1 METSGSDAGFT
12 YLGKAEE
19 RDGYND
25 LEHLPPLL
33 EDEENV
39 SLADILSLR
48 DSCLSEEEVWAVC
61 AECAVALQSI
71 RPSHLF
77 HTLCITP
84 DTLAFNAH
92 GNVCFMEQLSDLYRF
107 HFANYCLKPYRC
119 LTGSDWHR
127 QRLFPSCAVGRHDS
141 PSSHHHPGGNCV
153 THYDCLFLPLFIARF
168 TVLQLCL
175 SSTSYNVLTFF
186 TPSSCLFELST
197 SLGGE
202 EEDRG
207 GKRIAKESEKKV
219 KDRKDQIEK
228 KGQSKQYTVCLY
240 GLVLIW
246 VHCTCSQSEH
256 WLFQKMIQKAPL
268 SLLSLT
274 ALAARLSTVKCA
286 KGVKTAACKQCNCTG
301 MFQKTAGKQ
310 CSVGHVYSLGSTLS
324 AALNFVI
331 EPELEAELGEEVQ
344 KLLEQMQ
351 EEKPEDRPLLQDILS
366 LAEAQLSH
374 TSSAAVCRKLSSI
387 GRRVLSIES
396 VSAFPDGLECAWE
409 VRWHHPKPRCLL
421 KSSDDSTKDLCCDS
435 PVKANGLSRQQVC
448 GAWDSSLW
456 AEEMDSGDDG
466 VIFAD
471 EMDFRSHNSS
481 PVRRRA
487 QQRLNRVRGAL
498 NRSCSVPDS
507 NNPPSLP
514 PPAHGDISVPVSDLT
529 EIGADEH
536 LSSSSVWSNR
546 FPRLNR
552 GRSCESYPHSGTED
566 YVNPFVDGQST
577 HENKDP
583 AEALWIEEGMTQ
595 ECHDTE
601 PKDCVEHLASSP
613 VSYQGMERE
622 HDSSVD
628 QSSLNHSLYMAN
640 NHMTKSMLCLN
651 EESQDEWIS
660 LRQLLTRCGRRLT
673 VNELWALCY
682 TCLSSLQ
689 TYIDFPGSRDD
700 FFLAPEYQEHGI
712 VTEKVCVYG
721 VAAILWATA
730 KFSLSP
736 NQKLAMPRKLKRLLL
751 EMAKRTPIERP
762 TIVVAKKVLVSLPGF
777 AFSPVLSRMF
787 MTKPF
792 YPALIAHSLDS
803 AHYCFPMHKVPA
815 ICNSLRQWP
824 EIDPSYP
831 VNKELNLPEA
841 FTSTSTH
848 FTPIILTN
856 EKDSEEESHSTGAI
870 TEGTLD
876 EFTNTHEFPS
886 PFESTYLYHARTE
899 PNLNRQELPVNQAG
913 GAKTST
919 TPSEN
924 MLIDTSILPNISG
937 LQVSL
942 SQPISSNLSGCGVFN
957 NYLFHQDPTT
967 GHLSLV
973 PVQVRAPD
981 SALGLDINLALIP
994 QPLQG
999 LIPDPE
1005 STDGPFIKCLNVP
1018 VRPGRQYY
1026 SPPSSFFNGSSVISD
1041 RPLENSVPRAYNG
1054 QTNHKGTQRDIQSPS
1069 ESISPKVLPALQE
1082 VIHLLKGEFSLKG
1095 CLHNGHEDIAMGEYI
1110 FSLKDIQYPTFA
1122 RVVKERFSDL
1132 FWEDDLLGVLHCL
1145 VNYSPS
1151 TLTPCSRSNEQPPS
1165 EAVKRAAL
1173 TPTLMSTVCSERKEE
1188 DFLHSHL
1195 DLNGNVHMSGPA
1207 SHMDSWEGTKAQSHQ
1222 GKNEIALEDCEL
1234 TSNQSQHCVSQGAA
1248 SVERV
1253 LHVDLACVF
1262 TPNAL
1267 PATTL
1272 LFYPGLGSAPRSPLV
1287 TGWGHTWWGGIR
1299 ARCLL
1304 HPNPRGVSTDSSD
1317 GGVMEGGDR
1326 SAGGSD
1332 QSPSEAEFPSG
1343 REEGLMGANEEQ
1355 MSPDFSEDMEDSES
1369 MASEQ
1374 LLSLG
1379 SRAGGLGLSFSPAW
1393 ALAFFGEDCFSPEV
1407 IQYAVNLGQHIEL
1420 PCLDVKAQELQ
1431 QQLIIET
1438 RNLKKTRNF
1447 HQKLILQE
1455 KKNKGWMPISL
1466 CSVLSVEQWGLELS
1480 LLPSLATCGQGFL
1493 DLQSTEN
1500 PSGLSFGT
1508 SKGKRTLQAG
1518 SPLGLMAYLYA
1529 RNAAVEGYIQ
1539 QFLYTYRFF
1548 CTPEQLLQF
1557 IMDQFISAAR
1567 EGSEMSR
1574 DREKIVHRSLDLLHF
1589 WITDCKPMDFTPKS
1603 SLVDTLENFL
1613 NAEVIPVDS
1622 RGEALL
1628 SSLHSPPNTIWSRG
1642 RGSLISLE
1650 ENEDSVCLHSGTGD
1664 LERKW
1669 RISSVVEPSASVAK
1683 DKAFSIAAALPVP
1696 CYGSLVGD
1704 LSNACLH
1711 SVERLPF
1718 SQSEYGAQHI
1728 AQQLTLL
1735 QQEIFQGCHPV
1746 HFLNSRVQGVRDKVL
1761 SPNKNVSHHYIPPAE
1776 GSSQL
1781 EGTPSGGHLQQLL
1794 TYADSVTN
1802 WISAEIV
1809 ICDSVKTQAAL
1820 LTKYLWIGKHCY
1832 ESRNFATAMQVLRG
1846 LENVIVRQLPA
1857 WKHLSSKVCEI
1868 LEELRAVQVFLKSDD
1883 LCLMGGQHSRRR
1895 PTLPSVHILA
1905 MHVQQLEIGAFTLT
1919 TGAYKWTK
1927 LRSIA
1932 KAVSQVHAF
1941 QEAAYSYRPDRE
1953 LQAYIRRRVARL
1965 AATDIHLLAADN
1977 DASVQQ
1983 SSERQTRRIQNT
1995 LRRVKATFL
2004 KNPSPVSTA
2013 AGVGQTKDLQA
2024 ELRKWSQREGDVPG
2038 AVDCYPTGA
2047 GRTFKAAEI
2056 KGPKRPQGFP
2066 RPEREITDEGDNEAQ
2081 PLICIVL

>member
-1 METSGSDAGFT
+1 METPGSDAGLT

-19 RDGYND
+19 RDGYSD

-61 AECAVALQSI
+61 AECVVALQSI

-92 GNVCFMEQLSDLYRF
+92 GNVCFMEQLSDDPEGSF
-107 HFANYCLKPYRC
+107 VPPEFDS
-119 LTGSDWHR
+119 TGS
-127 QRLFPSCAVGRHDS
+127 
-141 PSSHHHPGGNCV
+141 
-153 THYDCLFLPLFIARF
+153 
-168 TVLQLCL
+168 
-175 SSTSYNVLTFF
+175 TF
-186 TPSSCLFELST
+186 E
-197 SLGGE
+197 
-202 EEDRG
+202 
-207 GKRIAKESEKKV
+207 
-219 KDRKDQIEK
+219 
-228 KGQSKQYTVCLY
+228 
-240 GLVLIW
+240 
-246 VHCTCSQSEH
+246 
-256 WLFQKMIQKAPL
+256 
-268 SLLSLT
+268 
-274 ALAARLSTVKCA
+274 
-286 KGVKTAACKQCNCTG
+286 
-301 MFQKTAGKQ
+301 
-310 CSVGHVYSLGSTLS
+310 GHVYSLGSTLS

-366 LAEAQLSH
+366 LAEAGLSH

-396 VSAFPDGLECAWE
+396 VSAFPDGQDCAWE
-409 VRWHHPKPRCLL
+409 VRWQLPKPRCPL
-421 KSSDDSTKDLCCDS
+421 KRLSSDDSSKDLCGDS

-456 AEEMDSGDDG
+456 AEEMDSSDDG
-466 VIFAD
+466 MILAD
-471 EMDFRSHNSS
+471 EVDFRSHNSS
-481 PVRRRA
+481 PVKRRA
-487 QQRLNRVRGAL
+487 QQRLNRLRGAL

-507 NNPPSLP
+507 NNPPSLSP
-514 PPAHGDISVPVSDLT
+514 PTHGDISVPVSDLT

-552 GRSCESYPHSGTED
+552 GRSCDSYPHSGTED
-566 YVNPFVDGQST
+566 YVISVMDEHTTQ
-577 HENKDP
+577 ENKDA
-583 AEALWIEEGMTQ
+583 AETLCSGERMTQ
-595 ECHDTE
+595 ECHENESMDG
-601 PKDCVEHLASSP
+601 VEHFASSFA
-613 VSYQGMERE
+613 SCQGLDRE
-622 HDSSVD
+622 HDSFVD
-628 QSSLNHSLYMAN
+628 PSSLNLSLYMPN

-660 LRQLLTRCGRRLT
+660 LRDLLTRCGRRLT

-689 TYIDFPGSRDD
+689 TYIDFPAYLCLDTVYVGCEGEVLFLKPKNIGPRDD

-730 KFSLSP
+730 KFTLSP
-736 NQKLAMPRKLKRLLL
+736 DQKLAMPRKLKRLLL

-762 TIVVAKKVLVSLPGF
+762 TIVMAKKSCRDY
-777 AFSPVLSRMF
+777 LSRQGTNADM
-787 MTKPF
+787 
-792 YPALIAHSLDS
+792 
-803 AHYCFPMHKVPA
+803 VW
-815 ICNSLRQWP
+815 NSLISTVHPTASKCSDAVDLSTSATHQGSFEESASNSSGFVP
-824 EIDPSYP
+824 KATESQLAPVPGPIPHSYP
-831 VNKELNLPEA
+831 VTKELHLPEA

-856 EKDSEEESHSTGAI
+856 EEDSEEDSRNTGA
-870 TEGTLD
+870 TDEGTLD
-876 EFTNTHEFPS
+876 EFTDNHEFAS
-886 PFESTYLYHARTE
+886 PPESIYLYPARTE
-899 PNLNRQELPVNQAG
+899 PNLNTQELPVNQAV
-913 GAKTST
+913 GASTPTTS
-919 TPSEN
+919 SNE
-924 MLIDTSILPNISG
+924 MLVNISSILPDTSC

-967 GHLSLV
+967 GYLSLV

-994 QPLQG
+994 QPFQG
-999 LIPDPE
+999 LITVPE
-1005 STDGPFIKCLNVP
+1005 SADGSFIKRLNEP

-1026 SPPSSFFNGSSVISD
+1026 SPPSSFFNGSPVISESL
-1041 RPLENSVPRAYNG
+1041 LEYGVRRTFNG
-1054 QTNHKGTQRDIQSPS
+1054 QTNHTQRDSQSPS

-1082 VIHLLKGEFSLKG
+1082 VIDLLKGEFSLDE
-1095 CLHNGHEDIAMGEYI
+1095 CLHNGHEDVAMGEYI
-1110 FSLKDIQYPTFA
+1110 FSLKDVQYHTFA
-1122 RVVKERFSDL
+1122 SVVKERFSHL

-1151 TLTPCSRSNEQPPS
+1151 SLTPCSGSNEQPPS
-1165 EAVKRAAL
+1165 EAVIRAAL
-1173 TPTLMSTVCSERKEE
+1173 TPPLTSTVWRERKEE
-1188 DFLHSHL
+1188 DILHGHL
-1195 DLNGNVHMSGPA
+1195 DLNGNVHMSSPA
-1207 SHMDSWEGTKAQSHQ
+1207 VDVDSLGGSETQSHE
-1222 GKNEIALEDCEL
+1222 GKNEIAFEGGEL
-1234 TSNQSQHCVSQGAA
+1234 TSERSQHCLSQ
-1248 SVERV
+1248 
-1253 LHVDLACVF
+1253 
-1262 TPNAL
+1262 
-1267 PATTL
+1267 
-1272 LFYPGLGSAPRSPLV
+1272 
-1287 TGWGHTWWGGIR
+1287 
-1299 ARCLL
+1299 
-1304 HPNPRGVSTDSSD
+1304 GVSTDSSD
-1317 GGVMEGGDR
+1317 GGIMEGGDH
-1326 SAGGSD
+1326 SVGGSD
-1332 QSPSEAEFPSG
+1332 QSPSEGEFLSG
-1343 REEGLMGANEEQ
+1343 REGALMEANKEQ
-1355 MSPDFSEDMEDSES
+1355 MSPDCSEDMEDSDS
-1369 MASEQ
+1369 IVSER

-1379 SRAGGLGLSFSPAW
+1379 ARVEGPGLSFGPAW

-1407 IQYAVNLGQHIEL
+1407 IQYAVNLGRHTGS
-1420 PCLDVKAQELQ
+1420 PCLDVKTQELQ

-1447 HQKLILQE
+1447 YQKLIQQE
-1455 KKNKGWMPISL
+1455 RRNKGSESKLMLSKL
-1466 CSVLSVEQWGLELS
+1466 KSQLEELRSKVAFLDCVKKYLEVLSVDQWGLEVS
-1480 LLPSLATCGQGFL
+1480 LLPSLSICGQGCL
-1493 DLQSTEN
+1493 DPQSSEN
-1500 PSGLSFGT
+1500 PSVLTFGT
-1508 SKGKRTLQAG
+1508 SKEKSTLQAG
-1518 SPLGLMAYLYA
+1518 SPLGLMTYLYA

-1557 IMDQFISAAR
+1557 IMDKFISAAR

-1574 DREKIVHRSLDLLHF
+1574 DSEKIFHRSLDLLQF
-1589 WITDCKPMDFTPKS
+1589 WITDCKTMDFTPKS
-1603 SLVDTLENFL
+1603 SLVNTLEHFL
-1613 NAEVIPVDS
+1613 NTEVIPVDG

-1628 SSLHSPPNTIWSRG
+1628 SALHSPLNTIWSQG
-1642 RGSLISLE
+1642 RGSLVSME
-1650 ENEDSVCLHSGTGD
+1650 EDEDSVCLHSCTED
-1664 LERKW
+1664 LEKKW
-1669 RISSVVEPSASVAK
+1669 MISSVVEPSASMPK
-1683 DKAFSIAAALPVP
+1683 DKAFSVAAALPVP
-1696 CYGSLVGD
+1696 CYGSLVDD

-1718 SQSEYGAQHI
+1718 SQNEYRAEHI

-1746 HFLNSRVQGVRDKVL
+1746 HFLNSRVQGVRDKGL
-1761 SPNKNVSHHYIPPAE
+1761 SLNKNVSHPYIPPAE
-1776 GSSQL
+1776 GSSQP
-1781 EGTPSGGHLQQLL
+1781 EGAPSGSCLQQLL

-1832 ESRNFATAMQVLRG
+1832 ESRNFATAMQVLGG

-1883 LCLMGGQHSRRR
+1883 LCLMGGEHSRRR

-1927 LRSIA
+1927 LRGIA

-1941 QEAAYSYRPDRE
+1941 QEAAYSYIPDWQ
-1953 LQAYIRRRVARL
+1953 LQAYLRRRIAQL
-1965 AATDIHLLAADN
+1965 AASDIHLLAADN
-1977 DASVQQ
+1977 DANFQQ
-1983 SSERQTRRIQNT
+1983 SSERQARRIQNT
-1995 LRRVKATFL
+1995 LRRVKATF
-2004 KNPSPVSTA
+2004 
-2013 AGVGQTKDLQA
+2013 Q
-2024 ELRKWSQREGDVPG
+2024 
-2038 AVDCYPTGA
+2038 
-2047 GRTFKAAEI
+2047 
-2056 KGPKRPQGFP
+2056 
-2066 RPEREITDEGDNEAQ
+2066 
-2081 PLICIVL
+2081 